1 MVAILVTG
9 HLATISAALRP
20 SIVVLADTRKM

>member
-1 MVAILVTG
+1 MVAIFVTG

-20 SIVVLADTRKM
+20 SIVVLAEIRNT